1 MYNLCQY
8 CVANIII
15 LCYNETE
22 IYILISY
29 ELLKYFSMGMNTKK
43 HHFCMCEVYVYC
55 ATFMNSF
62 LHFYI
67 E

>member
-8 CVANIII
+8 CVASNII

-29 ELLKYFSMGMNTKK
+29 ELLKYFSMGMNT
-43 HHFCMCEVYVYC
+43 
-55 ATFMNSF
+55 
-62 LHFYI
+62 
-67 E
+67 